1 VTKLRPFDYALEWF
15 VFFVVAAWCFIAFVV
30 V

>member
-1 VTKLRPFDYALEWF
+1 VTKASLLDHALEWF
-15 VFFVVAAWCFIAFVV
+15 VFVVVVVWCFIAFVV